1 MKYIKLISLIG
12 LFSILIFSCGK
23 KNNLGKMIPK
33 EAAIVVELNTKSI
46 LSKLSWDEIKKTY
59 WYNKLMTDSSIP
71 STLKAFIND
80 PAKTGIDVKSNM
92 IFFVL
97 KHDNNGQAIFEGSLK
112 DSKAFAEFIKIMQ
125 PNAVLS
131 KDGDLN
137 IYKTDY
143 SLIGWNNEKFAI
155 LNNTDSRNF
164 MDSSSLNDSTKR
176 AIPFAPP
183 SSDSLEITCKNIFK
197 LSDDNSLYK
206 NEKFAKLL
214 DEDGDLHFWV
224 NTNELSKG
232 SMPGMSGMGGMIKF
246 NKFLE
251 DNISTATINFQ
262 DGKITG
268 NHKQYFGKEL
278 SDILKKGDGNLNTD
292 MIKKLPTNNL
302 AGLFSLHFTPGSLL
316 EIIKLTGLDGFINLF
331 LSAQGL
337 SLDDVVKATKGD
349 ILFAVTDIS
358 MIKDTAKKI
367 KELTIQDTLINYYNK
382 TDATYLFAVA
392 VGDKDAFNK
401 LLGFAYK
408 MGKDSTPKNT
418 FQKTDDKYFV
428 ISNKQDAV
436 NKYFSGTQSNPEFI
450 SRINDHPMGG
460 FVDMQMILKAM
471 QSEFTKDSIGNAY
484 YVRNIAI
491 WNNFSFTGGEYK
503 NGGLVS
509 NGELN
514 FLDKKTNSL
523 KQLSQY
529 VDDMAKIKEEERK
542 KLRVNWTADST
553 RLQKDAF

>member
-23 KNNLGKMIPK
+23 KNNLGRMIPK
-33 EAAIVVELNTKSI
+33 EASIVIELNTKSI
-46 LSKLSWDEIKKTY
+46 LSKLSWDEIKKSY

-71 STLKAFIND
+71 ATSKAFIDD

-92 IFFVL
+92 IFFIL
-97 KHDNNGQAIFEGSLK
+97 KPENNGQAIFEGSLK
-112 DSKAFAEFIKIMQ
+112 DSKAFAEFIKVMQ

-131 KDGDLN
+131 KDGELN
-137 IYKTDY
+137 IYKTD
-143 SLIGWNNEKFAI
+143 SSIIGWNNEKFAI
-155 LNNTDSRNF
+155 LSNADSRKF
-164 MDSSSLNDSTKR
+164 MDSSALNDSTKR
-176 AIPFAPP
+176 TMPFAPL

-197 LSDDNSLYK
+197 LTDDNSLYK

-214 DEDGDLHFWV
+214 DEDGDIHFWV

-232 SMPGMSGMGGMIKF
+232 SMPGMPGMAGMVKL

-251 DNISTATINFQ
+251 DNVSTATINFE

-268 NHKQYFGKEL
+268 HHKQYFGKEL
-278 SDILKKGDGNLNTD
+278 FDILKKGDGNINTD
-292 MIKKLPTNNL
+292 MIKKLPANNL

-337 SLDDVVKATKGD
+337 SLDDIIKATKGD

-401 LLGFAYK
+401 MLGFANK

-436 NKYFSGTQSNPEFI
+436 NKYFSGPQTNPEFL
-450 SRINDHPMGG
+450 SLINNHPMGG
-460 FVDMQMILKAM
+460 FVDIQMILKAM
-471 QSEFTKDSIGNAY
+471 QPEFTKDSISNAFY
-484 YVRNIAI
+484 IKNIAT

-529 VDDMAKIKEEERK
+529 ADDIAKIKEEERK
-542 KLRVNWTADST
+542 KRRLNWTSDSI
-553 RLQKDAF
+553 RLQRGAY

>member
-33 EAAIVVELNTKSI
+33 EAAVVVELNTKSI
-46 LSKLSWDEIKKTY
+46 LSKLSWDEIKKSY

-71 STLKAFIND
+71 TASKAFIND
-80 PAKTGIDVKSNM
+80 PAKTGVDVKSSM
-92 IFFVL
+92 VFFVL
-97 KHDNNGQAIFEGSLK
+97 KPDNNGQAVFQGSLK
-112 DSKAFAEFIKIMQ
+112 DSKAFAEFIKILQ

-131 KDGDLN
+131 KDGELN
-137 IYKTDY
+137 IYKTD
-143 SLIGWNNEKFAI
+143 SSIIGWNNERFAI
-155 LNNTDSRNF
+155 LSNADSRKF
-164 MDSSSLNDSTKR
+164 MDSSALNDSTKR
-176 AIPFAPP
+176 SIPFPP
-183 SSDSLEITCKNIFK
+183 LSSDSLEITCKNIFK
-197 LSDDNSLYK
+197 LTDDNSLYK
-206 NEKFAKLL
+206 NEKFANLL
-214 DEDGDLHFWV
+214 DEDGDVHFWV

-232 SMPGMSGMGGMIKF
+232 SMPAMPGMGGMIKL

-251 DNISTATINFQ
+251 DNVSTATINFQ

-292 MIKKLPTNNL
+292 MIKRLPTNNL

-316 EIIKLTGLDGFINLF
+316 EIIRLTGLDGFINLF
-331 LSAQGL
+331 LSAEGL
-337 SLDDVVKATKGD
+337 SLDDIVKATKGD
-349 ILFAVTDIS
+349 ILLAVTDIS
-358 MIKDTAKKI
+358 MIKDTAKRI
-367 KELTIQDTLINYYNK
+367 KELTRKDTLLNYYNK

-401 LLGFAYK
+401 LLSFVNK
-408 MGKDSTPKNT
+408 MGKDSTPINS

-450 SRINDHPMGG
+450 SLINNHPMGG
-460 FVDMQMILKAM
+460 FVDIQMILKAM
-471 QSEFTKDSIGNAY
+471 QTEFTKDSIGNAY
-484 YVRNIAI
+484 YMRNIAI
-491 WNNFSFTGGEYK
+491 WNNFYYTGGEYK

-514 FLDKKTNSL
+514 FKDKKTNSL

-529 VDDMAKIKEEERK
+529 VDDMAKIKEEENKKRK
-542 KLRVNWTADST
+542 LNWTADST
-553 RLQKDAF
+553 RLQKDAL